1 MVGDAGERI
10 MNASTGWWTRAGGLD
25 RRAGA
30 READDPAGA
39 WRSILARTSRLA
51 LVVAV
56 FAGGHPGVVVADE
69 SHSPAA
75 IKALLDAVSDELAAE
90 RPTAAKEQ
98 LKQAVAAIAELSLLD
113 KPPAAVRSLV
123 ERARSLRDE
132 LELQGGDAAGIEIP
146 SPGGSRSSA
155 AKVSERAGEKK
166 PPARRPA
173 AGAGMGKSN
182 PARKGPMVKGKGP
195 ATGSAPAGV
204 SFVKQ
209 VGPLLVRHCGG
220 CHVAGNRGE
229 FQFSSYD
236 SLMKTGMVQKGAGA
250 DSRLV
255 EVIRTGDMPRGG
267 GKVSAE
273 ESALLVKWIDE
284 GASFDG
290 GDAVAALGGNAAAPI
305 AVAMPAGP
313 VALEPGDVSFAF
325 EVAPLLVRQCAG
337 CHDATQPDG
346 NLSMVSL
353 ESLLRGGRNGATTL
367 PGEGAASLLVRKLK
381 GVEIEGQ
388 RMPLGKT
395 PLTDDEIATIEKW
408 IDQGTKLDLL
418 SAQSP
423 LETVAA
429 AGRARSLSHEELLA
443 ARFEAADAVWR
454 RAIADEDPAV
464 VTRGDLR
471 LVGNIPESRLDSLA
485 DVAAKV
491 AKEVAEQLG
500 LPGRPLAKGGV
511 VLIAFDKPYDYS
523 AFWENVLGDERPKGL
538 AGSAGVSGDVLY
550 GALVAPDLD
559 STPARADAEA
569 MIAEELTAAAFLA
582 RGTPEWFASAAGR
595 ALATKVSPKS
605 TLAKAWRAEAT
616 ERIHSMRRPVAVV
629 EGSAN
634 PTDTATVGGAFLAAA
649 SGGTARLKG
658 MVALLDGGVPFEK
671 AFGDVYQGPP
681 ATVFEAWLA
690 REGKKR
696 GGNGG
701 R

>member
-1 MVGDAGERI
+1 M
-10 MNASTGWWTRAGGLD
+10 GL
-25 RRAGA
+25 
-30 READDPAGA
+30 
-39 WRSILARTSRLA
+39 L
-51 LVVAV
+51 VAV
-56 FAGGHPGVVVADE
+56 LAVGPSGGVFAEE

-75 IKALLDAVSDELAAE
+75 IKVMLDAVSDDLAAE
-90 RPTAAKEQ
+90 RPTAAREQ
-98 LKQAVAAIAELSLLD
+98 LKQAVAAIAELSHLD

-123 ERARSLRDE
+123 ERARSLREE
-132 LELQGGDAAGIEIP
+132 LELQGGDAEGIEIP
-146 SPGGSRSSA
+146 SPGGGRSTATTAPQRA
-155 AKVSERAGEKK
+155 AEKK
-166 PPARRPA
+166 PPPRRPA
-173 AGAGMGKSN
+173 AGSAMGKSN
-182 PARKGPMVKGKGP
+182 PARKAPMAKGKGP
-195 ATGSAPAGV
+195 TPGSAPAGV
-204 SFVKQ
+204 SFVNQ
-209 VGPLLVRHCGG
+209 VAPVLLRHCGG
-220 CHVAGNRGE
+220 CHVAGKRGE
-229 FQFSSYD
+229 FQFSSYE
-236 SLMKTGMVQKGAGA
+236 SLMKTGVVQKGAGA

-273 ESALLVKWIDE
+273 ECALLVKWIDE

-290 GDAVAALGGNAAAPI
+290 GDAAATLGGNPAAPVAAA
-305 AVAMPAGP
+305 VPAGP
-313 VALEPGDVSFAF
+313 VPLEPGDVSFAF

-353 ESLLRGGRNGATTL
+353 ESLLRGGRNGA
-367 PGEGAASLLVRKLK
+367 PAVAGEGAASLLVRKIK

-395 PLTDDEIATIEKW
+395 PLTDDEIAMIEKW

-443 ARFEAADAVWR
+443 ARFEAADGVWR

-464 VTRGDLR
+464 ITRGDLR
-471 LVGNIPESRLDSLA
+471 LVGNIPESRLESLA
-485 DVAAKV
+485 DVTGKV

-538 AGSAGVSGDVLY
+538 TGSAGVSGDVLY
-550 GALVAPDLD
+550 GAVVAPDLD
-559 STPARADAEA
+559 SAPARADAEA
-569 MIAEELTAAAFLA
+569 MLAEELTAAAFLA
-582 RGTPEWFASAAGR
+582 RGTPEWFAIAAGR
-595 ALATKVSPKS
+595 ALAAKVSPKS

-616 ERIHSMRRPVAVV
+616 ERVHAMRRPVAVV

-634 PTDTATVGGAFLAAA
+634 PTDTSIVGGAFLAAA
-649 SGGTARLKG
+649 SGGTARLKA
-658 MVALLDGGVPFEK
+658 MIAQLDGGTPFER
-671 AFGDVYQGPP
+671 AFSDVYQGAP
-681 ATVFEAWLA
+681 AAVFEAWLV